1 MKAVILAAGKGDN
14 LKPFSDTRPNPMI
27 SVAGKYLLDHSLD
40 LLQKA
45 GISDIFVVVGHR
57 KDKLI
62 EQIGEHVHNGLNL
75 QYVEQRRSAGI
86 GDAVLKIKDK
96 ILPGEYFLLIYGD
109 IVTAENIFSK
119 TQQSFHAFKG
129 PVASICLP
137 PSNEMFGNVFLNAN
151 MNITKIIEK
160 PKGGDNLGNYV
171 LAGVYI
177 LPHKFFKLLEKNNK
191 SMEKAMQELMK
202 NEGLRASM
210 WEDDWLDIVYPWEIL
225 RANKI
230 IMDSWENSEIS
241 RTARLEANVT
251 IQGTVHIEDD
261 VVIKAGAVL
270 EGPCFIGK
278 GSYIGNNSLI
288 RSYTALENNC
298 SVGYG
303 VELKNCVVQKN
314 SHIGRLS
321 FIGDSVLGENVDIG
335 AGTMTVNRQLDWS
348 TIKVK
353 HQNKTLDTG
362 RLKLGA
368 FIGDDVVIGAGNS
381 IEPGT
386 MVPPGKVLP
395 AHYSVTRK

>member
-14 LKPFSDTRPNPMI
+14 LKPFTDTRPNPMI
-27 SVAGKYLLDHSLD
+27 SVAGKYLFDHNLD

-45 GISDIFVVVGHR
+45 GINDIFVVVGHQ

-75 QYVEQRRSAGI
+75 QYVVQKRAGGI

-151 MNITKIIEK
+151 MNITKIVEK
-160 PKGGDNLGNYV
+160 PKGGDHLGNYV

-177 LPHKFFKLLEKNNK
+177 LPAGFFKLLEKNQK
-191 SMEKAMQELMK
+191 SMEKALKALVEE
-202 NEGLRASM
+202 EGLRASM
-210 WEDDWLDIVYPWEIL
+210 WEEEWLDVVYPWEIL

-230 IMDSWENSEIS
+230 IMDSWEHSKIS
-241 RTARLEANVT
+241 KTATLESNVT
-251 IQGTVHIEDD
+251 ISGTVHIEDD

-270 EGPCFIGK
+270 EGPCSIGK
-278 GSYIGNNSLI
+278 DCYIGNNSLI
-288 RSYTALENNC
+288 RSYTALEDNC

-353 HQNKTLDTG
+353 YRTKTKDTG
-362 RLKLGA
+362 IIKLGS

-386 MVPPGKVLP
+386 VIPPGKVLP
-395 AHYSVTRK
+395 AHYSVTSK